1 MMKNHSSRISANG
14 AMKAT
19 LTLIAVATL
28 GCEPSVDRGQSK
40 RPPIAPAGAP
50 KQQTFDTIPDG
61 GSKSALGKSRDAAVR
76 LREKMEARDAE
87 IGQMADDVFKSN
99 PDQKPQ
105 QAPPAATPALPPNT
119 SPMRP

>member
-1 MMKNHSSRISANG
+1 MTKNHSIRFLANI
-14 AMKAT
+14 AIKVS
-19 LTLIAVATL
+19 LTLIAVITL

-105 QAPPAATPALPPNT
+105 QAPPATPALPPNT

>member
-1 MMKNHSSRISANG
+1 MMENNSIRISANG
-14 AMKAT
+14 AMKVT
-19 LTLIAVATL
+19 LTLITVATL

-40 RPPIAPAGAP
+40 QPPIAPAGAP

-105 QAPPAATPALPPNT
+105 QAPPATPALPPNT

>member
-1 MMKNHSSRISANG
+1 MMKNNSIRISANG

-40 RPPIAPAGAP
+40 QPPIAPAGAP

-76 LREKMEARDAE
+76 VKEKMEARDAE
-87 IGQMADDVFKSN
+87 IGKMADDLFKTN
-99 PDQKPQ
+99 PDQTPQ
-105 QAPPAATPALPPNT
+105 EPPPATPALPPNT

>member
-1 MMKNHSSRISANG
+1 MMKNNSIRISANG
-14 AMKAT
+14 AMKVT

-40 RPPIAPAGAP
+40 QPPIAPAGAP

-76 LREKMEARDAE
+76 LREKMETRDAE
-87 IGQMADDVFKSN
+87 IGQMADDLFKST
-99 PDQKPQ
+99 
-105 QAPPAATPALPPNT
+105 PARTEKKATPALPPNT

>member
-1 MMKNHSSRISANG
+1 MMKNNSIGISANG
-14 AMKAT
+14 AMTVT

-40 RPPIAPAGAP
+40 QPPIAPAGAP

-61 GSKSALGKSRDAAVR
+61 GSRSALGKSRDAAVR
-76 LREKMEARDAE
+76 LKEKMEARDAE

-105 QAPPAATPALPPNT
+105 QAPPATPVLPPNT

>member
-1 MMKNHSSRISANG
+1 MMKNNSIRISAKC

-40 RPPIAPAGAP
+40 QPPIAPAGAP

-76 LREKMEARDAE
+76 LKEKMEARDAE

-105 QAPPAATPALPPNT
+105 QAPPATPALPPNT

>member
-1 MMKNHSSRISANG
+1 MMKSNSIGISAIG
-14 AMKAT
+14 AMKVT

-40 RPPIAPAGAP
+40 QPPIAPAGAP
-50 KQQTFDTIPDG
+50 KQQAFDAIPDG
-61 GSKSALGKSRDAAVR
+61 GSKSSLGKSRDAAVR
-76 LREKMEARDAE
+76 LKEKMETRDAE

-105 QAPPAATPALPPNT
+105 QAPPATPALPPNT
-119 SPMRP
+119 SPMRL

>member
-1 MMKNHSSRISANG
+1 MTKNHSIRFSGNIAIKVS
-14 AMKAT
+14 
-19 LTLIAVATL
+19 LTLIAVITL

-105 QAPPAATPALPPNT
+105 QAPPATPALPPNT

>member
-1 MMKNHSSRISANG
+1 MMKNNSIRISANG
-14 AMKAT
+14 AMKVT

-40 RPPIAPAGAP
+40 QPPIAPAGAP

-105 QAPPAATPALPPNT
+105 QAPPATPALPPNT

>member
-1 MMKNHSSRISANG
+1 MMKNNSIGISANG
-14 AMKAT
+14 AMKVT

-40 RPPIAPAGAP
+40 QPPIAPAGAP

-61 GSKSALGKSRDAAVR
+61 GSRSALGKSRDAAVR
-76 LREKMEARDAE
+76 LKEKMEARDAE

-105 QAPPAATPALPPNT
+105 QTPPATPALPPNT

>member
-1 MMKNHSSRISANG
+1 MMKNNSIRISAKC

-40 RPPIAPAGAP
+40 QPPIAPAGAP
-50 KQQTFDTIPDG
+50 KQQAFDTIPDG

-76 LREKMEARDAE
+76 LKEKMEARDAE
-87 IGQMADDVFKSN
+87 IGKMADDVFKTN
-99 PDQKPQ
+99 PDKTPQ
-105 QAPPAATPALPPNT
+105 DQPPATPALPPNT

>member
-1 MMKNHSSRISANG
+1 MMKNNSIGISANG

-105 QAPPAATPALPPNT
+105 QAPPATPALPPNT

>member
-1 MMKNHSSRISANG
+1 MMENNSIRISANG
-14 AMKAT
+14 AMKVT

-40 RPPIAPAGAP
+40 QPPIAPAGAP
-50 KQQTFDTIPDG
+50 KQQTFDTIPEG
-61 GSKSALGKSRDAAVR
+61 GSQSSFGKARDTAVR
-76 LREKMEARDAE
+76 LKEKMEARDAE

-105 QAPPAATPALPPNT
+105 QTPPATPALPPNT

>member
-1 MMKNHSSRISANG
+1 MMKNNSIRISANG

-40 RPPIAPAGAP
+40 QPPIAPAGAP

>member
-1 MMKNHSSRISANG
+1 MMKNNSIRISANC
-14 AMKAT
+14 AMKVT

-40 RPPIAPAGAP
+40 QPPIAPAGAP

-105 QAPPAATPALPPNT
+105 QAPPATPALPPNT

>member
-1 MMKNHSSRISANG
+1 MNNYSIRISANVV
-14 AMKAT
+14 MKVS
-19 LTLIAVATL
+19 LTLIAVITL

-50 KQQTFDTIPDG
+50 KQQTFDTIPEG
-61 GSKSALGKSRDAAVR
+61 GSQSSFGKSRDAAVR

-105 QAPPAATPALPPNT
+105 QAPPATPALPPNT

>member
-1 MMKNHSSRISANG
+1 MMKNNSIRISAKC

-40 RPPIAPAGAP
+40 QPPIAPAGAP
-50 KQQTFDTIPDG
+50 KQQTFDTIPEG
-61 GSKSALGKSRDAAVR
+61 GSQSSFGKARDTAVR
-76 LREKMEARDAE
+76 LKEKMESRDAE

-105 QAPPAATPALPPNT
+105 QAPPATPALPPNT